1 MIEKVLGDHRTAADR
16 RPVVT
21 FEDNVAFCAQAKVRM
36 QTRFFC
42 GKLNLSGSELAMRS
56 WEIN

>member
-16 RPVVT
+16 RPVVR

-42 GKLNLSGSELAMRS
+42 GFAGSRARELYP
-56 WEIN
+56 